1 MKKCLLFIISVYIT
15 LSSFQ
20 TFSQTIFSLPKG
32 FHAYTNSDEKEVRCE
47 GDFDNDNK
55 KDLAILCINQDETQV
70 IAVVYLTSRY
80 EIDKIYSWFPL
91 DADMINEF
99 TFDDHILAIT
109 ETAGFGSN
117 YTLSLKFK
125 YFKDL
130 KNMRLI
136 TYDSSIN
143 FGEMHSI
150 NLLTGEY
157 KVNGKSGMTNFSTI
171 TLSAIEKYL
180 EYLSSFTG
188 N

>member
-1 MKKCLLFIISVYIT
+1 
-15 LSSFQ
+15 
-20 TFSQTIFSLPKG
+20 
-32 FHAYTNSDEKEVRCE
+32 
-47 GDFDNDNK
+47 
-55 KDLAILCINQDETQV
+55 
-70 IAVVYLTSRY
+70 
-80 EIDKIYSWFPL
+80 
-91 DADMINEF
+91 
-99 TFDDHILAIT
+99 
-109 ETAGFGSN
+109 
-117 YTLSLKFK
+117 
-125 YFKDL
+125 
-130 KNMRLI
+130 MRLI